1 MPALIERL
9 TSSGIDFKT
18 QILKFVKDSTT
29 KIIPEIKT
37 TPRAVCHGI
46 CIPST
51 RPKVKYAFSPIPTLI
66 ATGVFAHMPF
76 STVATTVMSAV
87 AVMSASIGMPVLLMI
102 IAFTGTIYIIVKKVV
117 SPALNSVFTL
127 VPFCLSLKKSNSAS
141 LVIVNF

>member
-9 TSSGIDFKT
+9 TSSGMDFKT

-29 KIIPEIKT
+29 KIIPEMKT

-51 RPKVKYAFSPIPTLI
+51 RPKVKYAFKPIPTLM
-66 ATGVFAHMPF
+66 ATGVFAHRPF
-76 STVATTVMSAV
+76 STVAITVISAV

-102 IAFTGTIYIIVKKVV
+102 IAFTGTMYIIVKKVV